1 MFQPRCASRGGTI
14 QLLRNP
20 DLMVAAPADELR
32 QMLTNLV
39 SNACDAIEG
48 SSGLIAIDVSS
59 DDEFATIEVRD
70 NGVGIA
76 PENLDHIFDPF
87 FTTKPDVG
95 TGIGLWV
102 TRELA
107 AKRGGD
113 IEVRTEA
120 LPHGFCT
127 AFRIQLPLADQSA

>member
-1 MFQPRCASRGGTI
+1 
-14 QLLRNP
+14 
-20 DLMVAAPADELR
+20 
-32 QMLTNLV
+32 MLTNLV

-48 SSGLIAIDVSS
+48 PSGCIAIDVSA

-70 NGVGIA
+70 NGVGISH
-76 PENLDHIFDPF
+76 ENLNHIFEPF

-102 TRELA
+102 TRELVV
-107 AKRGGD
+107 KSGGE

-120 LPHGFCT
+120 LPPGFHT
-127 AFRIQLPLADQSA
+127 AFRLQLPLAD

>member
-1 MFQPRCASRGGTI
+1 
-14 QLLRNP
+14 
-20 DLMVAAPADELR
+20 
-32 QMLTNLV
+32 MLTNLV

-48 SSGLIAIDVSS
+48 PSSLIAIDVSA
-59 DDEFATIEVRD
+59 DDEYATIEVRD

-113 IEVRTEA
+113 IEVKTEG
-120 LPHGFCT
+120 LPHGFRT
-127 AFRIQLPLADQSA
+127 AFRIQLPLQISPVEPFQP